1 MILKKGE
8 LILRDIVF
16 IMFIF
21 SAIFIFAG
29 LFVSEMAFN
38 YDNSNMTDE
47 WYLSGTNTFANST
60 FYDTSADMEDVGS
73 GLDSGVL
80 GLIGGVLT
88 SIGTIV
94 GMILTAPNTI
104 ARLVTGILEDFGL
117 ATSVANVL
125 YYLITGVFWAIII
138 FVVYSFFAPGGNKI

>member
-16 IMFIF
+16 VMFIV
-21 SAIFIFAG
+21 SAIIIFSG
-29 LFVSEMAFN
+29 LFVSEMALN
-38 YDNSNMTDE
+38 YDNTNMSDE
-47 WYLSGTNTFANST
+47 WDIAGTNTFANST
-60 FYDTSADMEDVGS
+60 FYDTSDDMDEIGT

-94 GMILTAPNTI
+94 GMIITAPNTI
-104 ARLVTGILEDFGL
+104 AMLVTGILEDFGL
-117 ATSVANVL
+117 ATSVAKVL
-125 YYLITGVFWAIII
+125 YYLITGILWAIII

>member
-16 IMFIF
+16 IMFIV
-21 SAIFIFAG
+21 SAIFIFSG

-38 YDNSNMTDE
+38 YDNTNMTNE
-47 WYLSGTNTFANST
+47 WYDSGTNTFANST
-60 FYDTSADMEDVGS
+60 FYDTSDDMDEIGS
-73 GLDSGVL
+73 GLEGGVL

-94 GMILTAPNTI
+94 GMIVTAPNTI

-117 ATSVANVL
+117 ATSVAKVL
-125 YYLITGVFWAIII
+125 YYLITGILWAIII